1 MSLLTRN
8 LREMLRLA
16 RAAEGRPIRRSLPD
30 GLTLEVLQAATGD
43 VVLTLAR
50 RDHAP
55 AAAEYQRVLGQWPEA
70 VPAHTPVPRSEGR
83 RHALVGRWPRPV
95 AEIGEPAAG

>member
-55 AAAEYQRVLGQWPEA
+55 ADGEWQRLVGQWPET
-70 VPAHTPVPRSEGR
+70 VPPHTPLPRSEGR
-83 RHALVGRWPRPV
+83 RHALVGRWPRPLDETRP
-95 AEIGEPAAG
+95 AE